1 MLQSPEYAY
10 NHGSSRNTQVHTNTL
25 VVIITNDARWGASEC
40 VETHY
45 PSNVMGDSQRLWFF
59 FSVWGLYNAYGT
71 PLYTYIYIT
80 QYNVT

>member
-1 MLQSPEYAY
+1 MVVLLGVKTFMRP
-10 NHGSSRNTQVHTNTL
+10 R

-59 FSVWGLYNAYGT
+59 SLFGDCTMHMELPYIHI
-71 PLYTYIYIT
+71 YIYIT